1 MLVSSQENK
10 KDLGYFKSNH
20 WWQTEMV
27 FQEETDFKCVE
38 RTSSTK
44 WVKTAPG
51 HGNCHSLNLPPTG
64 SNNHTMGISTA
75 VQARTQKTGHT
86 PADFAGPVS
95 LSNWLW
101 WCGTLVS
108 HPGHIALPR
117 GCMIIIATRVP
128 TGIMADSKGIR
139 EEVRME
145 TLSNLT

>member
-51 HGNCHSLNLPPTG
+51 HGNCRSLNLPHPG
-64 SNNHTMGISTA
+64 STNRTMGISTT

-86 PADFAGPVS
+86 STDFAGPVS

-101 WCGTLVS
+101 WY
-108 HPGHIALPR
+108 HPSGSSRPY
-117 GCMIIIATRVP
+117 CIIQGLHDYWCYQGP
-128 TGIMADSKGIR
+128 TGIMADSKGIH